1 MRKLSGAIK
10 EGSIGG
16 IEISGREITEGI
28 QPFSGHLTLFTQS
41 SLYP

>member
-16 IEISGREITEGI
+16 NRNIWKADTEGI
-28 QPFSGHLTLFTQS
+28 QLFQVI
-41 SLYP
+41 